1 MDTGL
6 RDHRILVTGASGG
19 IGAATA
25 RALAAEG
32 AHVALHFHR
41 GASAADVLRD
51 ELHERHGVQAPPLQA
66 DLRDELE
73 VDRLFEYA
81 IGALG
86 RLDGVVVNA
95 GVWPAESVPIG
106 RLPLERWLDTV
117 AVNLT
122 GAFLC
127 CRAFVRHL
135 ERVPR
140 RDAAIVLVGSTA
152 GIFGEPGH
160 GDYAATKAGL
170 RGLMLS
176 LKNEIAHTA
185 PRGRVN
191 LVSPGW
197 TATPMAEAALAD
209 AALVARVTATMAL
222 RKVAS
227 PEDIAAAIAF
237 LLSPKLAGHVSGL
250 ELPVAGGMEGRLLWG
265 AGAPTSPDP
274 TAP

>member
-6 RDHRILVTGASGG
+6 RDQRILVTGASGG

-32 AHVALHFHR
+32 AHVALHFLR
-41 GASAADVLRD
+41 GAEAADRLRD
-51 ELHERHGVQAPPLQA
+51 ELHEQHAVQAPPLQA
-66 DLRDELE
+66 DLRNELE
-73 VDRLFEYA
+73 VDRMFEYA
-81 IGALG
+81 IAALG
-86 RLDGVVVNA
+86 RLDGIVVNA
-95 GVWPAESVPIG
+95 GVWPPEHVSIG
-106 RLPLERWLDTV
+106 RMTLAQWNDTV

-135 ERVPR
+135 EQVPR
-140 RDAAIVLVGSTA
+140 DEAAIVLVGSTA

-176 LKNEIAHTA
+176 LKNEIVHTA

-197 TATPMAEAALAD
+197 TATPMAEPSLRD
-209 AALVARVTATMAL
+209 EALVARVTATMPL
-222 RKVAS
+222 RKVAT
-227 PEDIAAAIAF
+227 PEDVAVAIAF
-237 LLSPKLAGHVSGL
+237 LLSPRSAGHISGV
-250 ELPVAGGMEGRLLWG
+250 ELPVAGGMEGRLLRDPASG
-265 AGAPTSPDP
+265 AT
-274 TAP
+274 

>member
-6 RDHRILVTGASGG
+6 RDQRILVTGASGG
-19 IGAATA
+19 IGGATA
-25 RALAAEG
+25 RTLAAAG

-41 GASAADVLRD
+41 GAGAADALRD
-51 ELHERHGVQAPPLQA
+51 ELRERHGVETPPLQA

-73 VDRLFEYA
+73 VDRMFEYA
-81 IGALG
+81 IAALG

-95 GVWPAESVPIG
+95 GVWPADHVPIG
-106 RLPLERWLDTV
+106 RMTLAQWNDTIQ
-117 AVNLT
+117 VNLT

-135 ERVPR
+135 EQLPR
-140 RDAAIVLVGSTA
+140 EEAAIVLVGSTA

-176 LKNEIAHTA
+176 LKNEIVHTA

-197 TATPMAEAALAD
+197 TATPMAESALKD
-209 AALVARVTATMAL
+209 QALVARVTATMPL
-222 RKVAS
+222 RKVAT
-227 PEDIAAAIAF
+227 PEDVAAAIAF
-237 LLSPKLAGHVSGL
+237 LLSPRLAGHVSGL
-250 ELPVAGGMEGRLLWG
+250 ELPVAGGMEGRLLW
-265 AGAPTSPDP
+265 SP
-274 TAP
+274 AS